1 MRVLIAE
8 DDPVSRRVLEASLKK
23 WGYDV
28 LVACDGDEAWEVFES
43 GDGPRLAILDWMMP
57 GLDGIEVSRR
67 IRKQSNEDYV
77 YVMIL
82 TSRGQKQD
90 LIDAMAA
97 GADDY
102 VTKPFDAGELRVR
115 VRAAQR
121 ILDLQD
127 EIIAARESLREQA
140 THDML
145 TGLLNRPAIIE
156 ALQRALDH
164 GEREKSRVGVVMADL
179 DHFKRI
185 NDTQGHK
192 AGDTVLRE
200 SVRRMRSVLRTYDSI
215 GRYGGEEFLLV
226 LPGCDEDGA
235 IALAERIRCCLGE
248 EPVRLCRNSLEVTAS
263 FGVTV
268 VEGCRGQTADSAIMV
283 ADEALYLAKERGR
296 NRVERA
302 RGEPAGAC

>member
-8 DDPVSRRVLEASLKK
+8 DDPVSRRVLEAALKK
-23 WGYDV
+23 WGYEV
-28 LVACDGDEAWEVFES
+28 LVAGDGDEAWRVFEA

-57 GLDGIEVSRR
+57 GKDGVEVSRL
-67 IRKQSNEDYV
+67 IRERGDEDYV
-77 YVMIL
+77 YIIML
-82 TSRGQKQD
+82 TARGQKQD
-90 LIDAMAA
+90 LIEGMAA

-145 TGLLNRPAIIE
+145 TGLLNRSAIIDT
-156 ALQRALDH
+156 LQRALDYAD
-164 GEREKSRVGVVMADL
+164 REGSTVGVVMADL
-179 DHFKRI
+179 DHFKQI
-185 NDTQGHK
+185 NDTHGHK

-200 SVRRMRSVLRTYDSI
+200 ASRRMRSVLRTYDSI

-226 LPGCDEDGA
+226 LPGCDEEGSLA
-235 IALAERIRCCLGE
+235 IAERVRCYLAGE
-248 EPVRLCRNSLEVTAS
+248 PIPLCGGSLEVTVS
-263 FGVTV
+263 LGVSVIHGDEVTS
-268 VEGCRGQTADSAIMV
+268 ADSAIHA
-283 ADEALYLAKERGR
+283 ADDALYRAKDAGR
-296 NRVERA
+296 NRCECDRREA
-302 RGEPAGAC
+302 AGAC

>member
-8 DDPVSRRVLEASLKK
+8 DDAVSRRVLEAALKK

-28 LVACDGDEAWEVFES
+28 LVACDGDEAWKVFED

-57 GLDGIEVSRR
+57 GKDGVEVSRL
-67 IRKQSNEDYV
+67 IRERGEEDYV
-77 YVMIL
+77 YIIML
-82 TSRGQKQD
+82 TAKGQKQD
-90 LIDAMAA
+90 LIEGMAA

-145 TGLLNRPAIIE
+145 TGLLNRPAIIDT
-156 ALQRALDH
+156 LQRGLDYA
-164 GEREKSRVGVVMADL
+164 ERENTSVGVIMADL
-179 DHFKRI
+179 DHFKQI
-185 NDTQGHK
+185 NDTHGHK

-200 SVRRMRSVLRTYDSI
+200 AARRMRSVLRTYDSI

-226 LPGCDEDGA
+226 LPGTDEDGA
-235 IALAERIRCCLGE
+235 LALAERVRSCLADEPIRFCQD
-248 EPVRLCRNSLEVTAS
+248 SID
-263 FGVTV
+263 VTV
-268 VEGCRGQTADSAIMV
+268 SLGVSVVDGNERPSADSAIHE
-283 ADEALYLAKERGR
+283 ADDALYCAKDGGR
-296 NRVERA
+296 NRTELAGR
-302 RGEPAGAC
+302 RPAGSC